1 MAAPLLGNAGRDLT
15 NVLLF
20 FLARRPTT
28 GLRTHATRSSTSK
41 TFSVQ
46 FTTRLYY

>member
-28 GLRTHATRSSTSK
+28 GLRTSGTTPRALIHIQD
-41 TFSVQ
+41 FFCSVH
-46 FTTRLYY
+46 Y